1 MSSFFRLFN
10 MLETLGFTGLF
21 LWSISGLLSAWVLV
35 ALALTLLW
43 PNLAGIFLS
52 TKTVD
57 CELTLRQLT
66 NDGAQ
71 MIKQKGANSSINMF
85 VREFN
90 FFFLCTTDVLDF
102 GVREYVDV
110 PLLVKQEYG
119 HAKMHRKGKK
129 SLGMQSGKISDC
141 PMVYRPFIALFDLL
155 ILRMGKLCGRAICL
169 GVESG
174 SCHAFYAFDKVL
186 LLLGEDSHTDL
197 TLFHFAEEV
206 EHAGLTCQDL
216 IAKSPTWCRVLALPV
231 NYLLYIVFFGFIP
244 IFHVLR
250 DPLDCFQNPIKTTI
264 DLVKYSI
271 AGAAT
276 LLVVAVRHMQTTFLS
291 SGLPLDSNAE
301 LEFCGRHFQKRIL
314 DRGISFRVVDRQSYP
329 LLVRQ

>member
-1 MSSFFRLFN
+1 MSLFCCLVN
-10 MLETLGFTGLF
+10 VLETLGFTGLF
-21 LWSISGLLSAWVLV
+21 LWSISGLLSVWVLV

-57 CELTLRQLT
+57 WELTLRQLT

-71 MIKQKGANSSINMF
+71 MFEQKATNSSINMF
-85 VREFN
+85 VHEFN
-90 FFFLCTTDVLDF
+90 FFFLCATEILDL
-102 GVREYVDV
+102 GAMKYVDV

-119 HAKMHRKGKK
+119 HAKMHREGKK
-129 SLGMQSGKISDC
+129 SLGMQNGKISDC
-141 PMVYRPFIALFDLL
+141 PVVYRPFIALFDLL
-155 ILRMGKLCGRAICL
+155 ILRMGKLCGTLICL
-169 GVESG
+169 GIESG

-186 LLLGEDSHTDL
+186 LLLGEDGFTDL
-197 TLFHFAEEV
+197 TLFHLAEEV
-206 EHAGLTCQDL
+206 EHGGLTCQDL
-216 IAKSPTWCRVLALPV
+216 IAKSPMWCRVLALPA
-231 NYLLYIVFFGFIP
+231 NCFLYIALVGLIP

-250 DPLDCFQNPIKTTI
+250 DPLNCFQNPTKTTF

-271 AGAAT
+271 AGSAH
-276 LLVVAVRHMQTTFLS
+276 LLIVAVRQLQTTFLS
-291 SGLPLDSNAE
+291 SGLPLDSNAP
-301 LEFCGRHFQKRIL
+301 LEFFGRHVQKRIL